1 MGGPK
6 RSKGAPLYAI
16 GRKEE
21 SPIAIK
27 N

>member
-1 MGGPK
+1 MGDLK
-6 RSKGAPLYAI
+6 RSKEIPLYAI

-21 SPIAIK
+21 SPIAV